1 VSRSLRPDVINKR
14 VLEAYPGS
22 TAVVASEKVA
32 AHLRECG
39 LKVTGRTIRSYAKA
53 ERRPSEK
60 FCYLFSQ
67 AFGPF
72 EDDEWVEREDLPKPY
87 TSPKRPELTA
97 AERESRRLQTL
108 INRFCDWCVGGDT
121 GEGKTPRC
129 PDATCVLRPASPLP
143 LANNA
148 ATKRVSSPDR
158 WD

>member
-1 VSRSLRPDVINKR
+1 MSRSLRPDVINKR

-87 TSPKRPELTA
+87 TSPKRPELSA

>member
-1 VSRSLRPDVINKR
+1 MSRSLRPEVINKR

-32 AHLRECG
+32 AHMRECG
-39 LKVTGRTIRSYAKA
+39 VNITGRTIRSYAKA

-60 FCYLFSQ
+60 FCNIFSQ

-72 EDDEWVEREDLPKPY
+72 EQDDWIDRENLPKPY
-87 TSPKRPELTA
+87 TPNKRPELSA
-97 AERESRRLQTL
+97 AEKEARRLQML
-108 INRFCDWCVGGDT
+108 VNRFCEWCVGGDT
-121 GEGKTPRC
+121 ANGKTPRC

-143 LANNA
+143 LKSNA
-148 ATKRVSSPDR
+148 FTKRVSIVDR

>member
-1 VSRSLRPDVINKR
+1 MSRSLRPDVINKR

-22 TAVVASEKVA
+22 TAVIASEKVA
-32 AHLRECG
+32 AYLRDAG
-39 LKVTGRTIRSYAKA
+39 LQITGRTIRSYAKA

-72 EDDEWVEREDLPKPY
+72 EQEDWIEREDLPKPY
-87 TSPKRPELTA
+87 TSPKRPELSA
-97 AERESRRLQTL
+97 AEKESRRLQML
-108 INRFCDWCVGGDT
+108 IGRFCNWCVGGDT
-121 GEGKTPRC
+121 GSSETLRC

-143 LANNA
+143 LASNA
-148 ATKRVSSPDR
+148 STKRVASPDR

>member
-1 VSRSLRPDVINKR
+1 MSRSLRPDVINKR

-143 LANNA
+143 LATNA

>member
-1 VSRSLRPDVINKR
+1 MSRSLRPDVINKR